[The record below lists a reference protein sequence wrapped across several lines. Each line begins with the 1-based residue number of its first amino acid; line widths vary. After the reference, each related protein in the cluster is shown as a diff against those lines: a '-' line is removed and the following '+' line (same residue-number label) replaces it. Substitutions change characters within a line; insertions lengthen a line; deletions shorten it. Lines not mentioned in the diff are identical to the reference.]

1 MPPSHEAIVNT
12 MLPAQIEKPIPTRT
26 VSTRTVPRPQN
37 LNQASTGMDPAAA
50 ASATPAAS
58 VKLGPEVTALARK
71 QQAMRQ
77 REQAIA
83 EREKQLEE
91 RLAKAEKYSRLEAG
105 VESGDYS
112 GLGEL
117 KVDYNKLTKWELDR
131 QLGED
136 PQAQKFNSL
145 EEQIQALK
153 KSQEDKATEEY
164 EETVAAYRTE
174 ITSLI
179 DAPEFQA
186 LKKFKE
192 TGAEGKEFSGV
203 DIALQL
209 ILDSWEEDQVE
220 VSSEEAVRLTKESLI
235 ERARKYSALMEEPVQ
250 EESKLPPPRAG
261 SRTLT
266 QQLQPAGVTK
276 QPAKSLQHLSEAERY
291 AEARRRV
298 LERQQQGS

>member
-1 MPPSHEAIVNT
+1 MPSHEAIVNT
-12 MLPAQIEKPIPTRT
+12 MLPPSVEKPIPTRT

-37 LNQASTGMDPAAA
+37 VNQAITGMDPAAE

-71 QQAMRQ
+71 QQAFRQ
-77 REQAIA
+77 REQALI
-83 EREKQLEE
+83 EREKQLEAK
-91 RLAKAEKYSRLEAG
+91 LAEADKYSQLKTKFDSKDFSAAEELGLTYDEFTKYKLE
-105 VESGDYS
+105 
-112 GLGEL
+112 
-117 KVDYNKLTKWELDR
+117 K

-153 KSQEDKATEEY
+153 KSQEDKATQEY

-179 DAPEFQA
+179 DAPEFQT

-192 TGAEGKEFSGV
+192 TNAEGKEFTGV

-235 ERARKYSALMEEPVQ
+235 ERARKYAALIEEPVQ
-250 EESKLPPPRAG
+250 EESKLPPPRPG